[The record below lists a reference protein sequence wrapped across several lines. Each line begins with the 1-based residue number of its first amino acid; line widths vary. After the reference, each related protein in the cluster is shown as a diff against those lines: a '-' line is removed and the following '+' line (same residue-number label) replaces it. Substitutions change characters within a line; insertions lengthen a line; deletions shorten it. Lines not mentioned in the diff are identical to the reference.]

1 MKRFPDN
8 QGFTILEVMTVVAIV
23 GILAALAM
31 PAVTSYKRK
40 EDARG
45 AATKVSSIVTDARTR
60 AISSGRMT
68 FLLMGEPTN
77 GIAPFEPGQIAALV
91 TDDNGDNVLTEDDP
105 VLPIYLP
112 AGLNAA
118 ISMYGASGTPLAT
131 FSIPEDD
138 LSESEETAELSDLT
152 DGSTLPT
159 SADLGVPVVAFSPQG
174 APVAID
180 TPAEW
185 GTGAGGIYLTDND
198 SVVLAVLIAPLGS
211 VKVQKLDTATG
222 EWR

>member
-1 MKRFPDN
+1 MKRFPN
-8 QGFTILEVMTVVAIV
+8 SQGFTIMELMTVVAIV

-31 PAVTSYKRK
+31 PAVTSYRRK

-45 AATKVSSIVTDARTR
+45 AATKVSSIVTDARAR

-68 FLLMGEPTN
+68 FLLFGEPIN
-77 GIAPFEPGQIAALV
+77 GLAPFEPGQVAALV
-91 TDDNGDNVLTEDDP
+91 MDNNGDNVFTEDDP
-105 VLPIYLP
+105 VSPIYLP

-118 ISMYGASGTPLAT
+118 VSMYGASGTPLSS
-131 FSIPEDD
+131 FSIPVDD
-138 LSESEETAELSDLT
+138 LSESEASAELSDLT
-152 DGSTLPT
+152 DGSTLPN
-159 SADLGVPVVAFSPQG
+159 AVDLGVPAVAFSPQG

-198 SVVLAVLIAPLGS
+198 TVVLAVLIAPLGS
-211 VKVQKLDTATG
+211 VKVQKLDTASG